1 MRRIA
6 AAHAAA
12 TSASVSVSGAASR
25 RMFSPSSSLPTRSG
39 HCRSIPPGT
48 FPLVHARS
56 PLTPRAAADIYID
69 VHMSIYPSTHPQ
81 PARRALRRRALAAV
95 AGLFAAAAV
104 FARAGDS
111 SAAGGA
117 AALTGVTVEPDGAGV
132 RILVALSGPF
142 HYLVERR
149 AGRVVIALDPVT
161 AIAAV
166 HTLAVGPVRGVRV
179 RALAGRPPKIEIT
192 VLVSVPVT
200 ATDSFLD
207 GRVLSVRLAPAD
219 SRPMTSGVPSTRVAP
234 PDAAAPAPGPATGAV
249 APLGGPVQSERIGG
263 RAVVART
270 VILEEGTGRLLAA
283 EDLGRVAVSDPRVVG
298 AVPVSTGE
306 LLLTARAPGKAT
318 VYVWEG
324 RSRLVVYA
332 VAVVPGQDPFRDVRR
347 ALATLFPDAT
357 ITVTEVRG
365 ARAAPPAGASPPL
378 AAAPPPGLPAYPTP
392 SRPDMPPPA
401 PQAAVGTGGV
411 VLSGVVETQMDRAKA
426 EDVARAFVPIVVNL
440 LTVRRPVQLALRVEV
455 VELSRSG
462 QDALGISW
470 GGGQQ
475 TPGAAPSLNGGVYNL
490 QVLPVPG
497 VAANGLDL
505 LIAQLTALSQ
515 QGRAKLLARPDLVV
529 LAGRSASLLLGGQ
542 VPVPVA
548 GVNGT
553 VTVEYKDF
561 GVILT
566 ARPEYQDD
574 GRVFLEITP
583 EVSTLD
589 FTDAVKVSGFTIP
602 ALRVRRART
611 MVAMRS
617 GETLVL
623 GGLLQRDDAE
633 LIQKIPLLGDLPV
646 IGALFRSRS
655 FQRRESDLVILV
667 TPQLVEAPHTP

>member
-1 MRRIA
+1 M
-6 AAHAAA
+6 
-12 TSASVSVSGAASR
+12 
-25 RMFSPSSSLPTRSG
+25 
-39 HCRSIPPGT
+39 
-48 FPLVHARS
+48 
-56 PLTPRAAADIYID
+56 
-69 VHMSIYPSTHPQ
+69 
-81 PARRALRRRALAAV
+81 RRALRRRALAAV
-95 AGLFAAAAV
+95 AGFVAAAAV
-104 FARAGDS
+104 LSQAGDS

-132 RILVALSGPF
+132 RVAVASSGPF
-142 HYLVERR
+142 HYFVEGRTD
-149 AGRVVIALDPVT
+149 RVVIVLDPVT

-166 HTLAVGPVRGVRV
+166 HTLAMGPVQSIRV
-179 RALAGRPPKIEIT
+179 RPLTGPPPRTEIAVMT
-192 VLVSVPVT
+192 SVPVE
-200 ATDSFLD
+200 ATESFLE

-219 SRPMTSGVPSTRVAP
+219 RRRALFPPARVGP
-234 PDAAAPAPGPATGAV
+234 PGTAVAAAP
-249 APLGGPVQSERIGG
+249 LRGPVPPERTGG
-263 RAVVART
+263 RAVVARS
-270 VILEEGTGRLLAA
+270 VVLEEGTGRILAV
-283 EDLGRVAVSDPRVVG
+283 EDLGRVAVSDPRVIG

-306 LLLTARAPGKAT
+306 LLLTARAPGRAT

-324 RSRLVVYA
+324 RSRLVAYA
-332 VAVVPGQDPFRDVRR
+332 VEVLPGRDPFRDVRR
-347 ALATLFPDAT
+347 ALATLFPEAA

-365 ARAAPPAGASPPL
+365 AQTALPAPPPGVSTPPAGAP
-378 AAAPPPGLPAYPTP
+378 APGVPAYPTP
-392 SRPDMPPPA
+392 SRTDTTPPA
-401 PQAAVGTGGV
+401 PQAAGETRGV
-411 VLSGVVETQMDRAKA
+411 VLSGAVETQMDRAKA
-426 EDVARAFVPIVVNL
+426 EAVARAFVPVVVNL
-440 LTVRRPVQLALRVEV
+440 LTVLRPVQLALHVEV
-455 VELSRSG
+455 VELSRNA

-475 TPGAAPSLNGGVYNL
+475 ASGAAPSLNGGVYNL
-490 QVLPVPG
+490 QILGAPG
-497 VAANGLDL
+497 GTTTGLDL
-505 LIAQLTALSQ
+505 LMAQLTALSQ

-548 GVNGT
+548 GVNGA

-602 ALRVRRART
+602 ALRVRRAQT

-617 GETLVL
+617 GETLVV

-633 LIQKIPLLGDLPV
+633 LVQKVPLLADLPV

-667 TPQLVEAPHTP
+667 TPQLVDAPHTP